1 MKYSRY
7 IYAPPV
13 MLNHRKKVAEADWP
27 NHHDAAVLKGRI

>member
-1 MKYSRY
+1 
-7 IYAPPV
+7 